1 MLTNFLL
8 RTEDI
13 SQLLQLPQFL
23 RLFLSTLGK
32 VLICLIHTTIFKV
45 PSKIDYST
53 SLNLRKFA
61 MLLIDERIEIEMWT
75 DDQTEIE
82 RVDET
87 TDQAI
92 ERTLDLVKMI
102 AIVVEM
108 TAIEMTE
115 IAKKIADVDAAI
127 VAALLRVKDEMTAVA
142 VVSSLKYF
150 S

>member
-142 VVSSLKYF
+142 VVSSLK
-150 S
+150 